1 MNPPGVGNFWNKGYV
16 CMVHF
21 LKKETFTKERPDKF
35 DNVFLDHRPE
45 IFVEKARHSALLDP
59 KLETAWKIPGSSG
72 KEQSKSLSESVST
85 GTIKSLNSKS
95 RKNAKEIND

>member
-1 MNPPGVGNFWNKGYV
+1 
-16 CMVHF
+16 MVHF

-59 KLETAWKIPGSSG
+59 KLETA
-72 KEQSKSLSESVST
+72 
-85 GTIKSLNSKS
+85 
-95 RKNAKEIND
+95 